1 MKVADSSYLIEGLL
15 RNASLLEHETFVSPD
30 LALYEVINTIWKH
43 ETLIKDVT
51 DSWARISLFLE
62 LVSAEKVQLV
72 RPDRKLVAET
82 YALSR
87 KHRMSTY
94 DLVFVAIAI
103 ELGLELKTY
112 DAQQAAIM
120 SKEKQT

>member
-43 ETLIKDVT
+43 ETLIKDAM

-62 LVSAEKVQLV
+62 LVSA
-72 RPDRKLVAET
+72 
-82 YALSR
+82 
-87 KHRMSTY
+87 
-94 DLVFVAIAI
+94 
-103 ELGLELKTY
+103 
-112 DAQQAAIM
+112 
-120 SKEKQT
+120 